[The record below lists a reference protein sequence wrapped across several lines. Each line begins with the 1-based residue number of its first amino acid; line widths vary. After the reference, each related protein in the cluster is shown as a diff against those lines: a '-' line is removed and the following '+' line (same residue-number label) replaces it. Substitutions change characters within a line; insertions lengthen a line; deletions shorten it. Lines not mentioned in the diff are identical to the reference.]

1 MPERINTTGQRFRKV
16 REGVPMGHTIS
27 VKRTETGRHRPQET
41 DLGFGKYFADHMFL
55 ADWTATRSWHS
66 PRVEPYGPLALD
78 PAAAVFHYGQALFD
92 GLKAFRGQDDSGV
105 SKIRLFRPDYH
116 CQRMAAGAERL
127 CMPAVDSA
135 LLEEGIRTLVRVDES
150 WVPSLPGTSLYIR
163 PTLIATEPFL
173 GVRPAQRCLL
183 FVITSPVGAYYPEGM
198 NPVKIWVEETLV
210 RAARGGLG
218 AVKAGANYA
227 ASLLGAEVAKRRG
240 YSQVLWLDAA
250 NHRNFEEVGTM
261 NLFVRLDDELVTPPL
276 SGSILA
282 GATRDSVITLARDWG
297 IKVSEREIDFAEVLA
312 AHQHGRLREIFG
324 SGTAAVISP
333 VGELGHPDH
342 RIIINDFQV
351 GELAGRLYD
360 TITGIQTGRLPDRYG
375 WMREVS

>member
-1 MPERINTTGQRFRKV
+1 MNQTIRV
-16 REGVPMGHTIS
+16 R
-27 VKRTETGRHRPQET
+27 RTEVGHPRPKET
-41 DLGFGKYFADHMFL
+41 ELGFGKYFADHMFL
-55 ADWTATRSWHS
+55 ADWTTEKSWHS
-66 PRVEPYGPLALD
+66 PRIEPYGAIALD

-92 GLKAFRGQDDSGV
+92 GLKAFRGQGPDS
-105 SKIRLFRPDYH
+105 SEIRLFRPDYH
-116 CQRMAAGAERL
+116 CQRMAAGAARL
-127 CMPAVDSA
+127 CMPAVDPV

-173 GVRPAQRCLL
+173 GVRPSQNCLL

-198 NPVKIWVEETLV
+198 NPVKIWIEETLV
-210 RAARGGLG
+210 RAVRGGLG

-227 ASLLGAEVAKRRG
+227 ASLLGAEEAKRRG

-250 NHRNFEEVGTM
+250 HHRKFEEVGTM
-261 NLFVRLDDELVTPPL
+261 NLFVRFDDELVTPPL

-282 GATRDSVITLARDWG
+282 GATRDSVITLAREWG
-297 IKVSEREIDFAEVLA
+297 FEVTERDIEFDEVLE

-333 VGELGHPDH
+333 VGELARPNQ
-342 RIIINDFQV
+342 RIVINDFQV

-375 WMREVS
+375 WMREIG